1 MARILFV
8 LAGLIAV
15 ASAAPVTVRDVDG
28 KSWSLLAP
36 KGRQL
41 DLLFFISADCPISN
55 RYAPE
60 IQRVCSDYQSR
71 GVRCFTVYPD
81 ATDAGAVQRHRRE
94 YAFGGATPAIL
105 DRAHDVVR
113 AVSPKVTPEAALFSS

>member
-8 LAGLIAV
+8 LAGLIA
-15 ASAAPVTVRDVDG
+15 AAAPLTVRDVDG

-36 KGRQL
+36 EGRQL
-41 DLLFFISADCPISN
+41 DLLFFISSDCPISN

-71 GVRCFTVYPD
+71 GVRCFAVYPD
-81 ATDAGAVQRHRRE
+81 APDINAVMRHRQE
-94 YAFGGATPAIL
+94 YGFGALVPAIV
-105 DRAHDVVR
+105 DRARALVR
-113 AVSPKVTPEAALFSS
+113 AVGPHVTPEAAIY